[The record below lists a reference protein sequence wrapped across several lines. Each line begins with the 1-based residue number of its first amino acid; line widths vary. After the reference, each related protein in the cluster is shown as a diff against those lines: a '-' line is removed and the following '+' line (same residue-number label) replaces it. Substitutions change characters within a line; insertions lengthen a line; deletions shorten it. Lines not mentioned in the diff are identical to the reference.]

1 MKISLF
7 GYGKTTKAFAQ
18 RFGNCDIYDDHFTSI
33 SKDEFN
39 NTLLPPCEFDPLKSD
54 LEIPSPGFPSDHL
67 LIQQARNLSSEYDF
81 FYDGMPKSV
90 WISGTNGKTTTTQ
103 MTHHLLKHINA
114 QMGANIGT
122 PLAQMNANAKLWI
135 LESSSF
141 SLFYTKVAKPEIYAL
156 LPITP
161 DHLSWHKSF
170 ENYERAKLSV
180 LERMNEND
188 VVILPKKYETY
199 PTHAYVISYE
209 DEQDL
214 AKKMQIDLEKIHFK
228 TPFLLDALIALSIEK
243 IILDRCSYEFL
254 NEFKIEKNK
263 LEEIFDYKN
272 RLWVNDT
279 KATNLDAS
287 LAALKRYKDK
297 KIHLIIGGDDKGV
310 DLSALFTFMKELNIE
325 LYAIGKSTNKM
336 LEYAKNANL
345 KAHFCEFLPKAV
357 EKINQNLTNDE
368 VALLSPACASLDQFK
383 SYEER
388 GELFKKCIQELN

>member
-18 RFGNCDIYDDHFTSI
+18 RFGNCDIYDDHFASI
-33 SKDEFN
+33 SKDEFG
-39 NTLLPPCEFDPLKSD
+39 NTLLPPCNFNPSKSD
-54 LEIPSPGFPSDHL
+54 LEIPSPGFPNDHS
-67 LIQQARNLSSEYDF
+67 LIQQAKNLSSEYDF
-81 FYDGMPKSV
+81 FYDAMPKSV

-103 MTHHLLKHINA
+103 MTHQLLKHINA

-122 PLAQMNANAKLWI
+122 PLAQMDTNAKLWI

-170 ENYERAKLSV
+170 KDYEQAKLSV
-180 LERMNEND
+180 LDRMNEND
-188 VVILPKKYETY
+188 VAILPKKYENY
-199 PTHAYVISYE
+199 PSHAYIISYE
-209 DEQDL
+209 NEQDL
-214 AKKMQIDLEKIHFK
+214 AQKMQIDLEKIHFK

-243 IILDRCSYEFL
+243 IILDRCSYELL
-254 NEFKIEKNK
+254 NSFKMDKNK
-263 LEEIFDYKN
+263 LEEIFDHKN

-279 KATNLDAS
+279 KATNLDAC

-297 KIHLIIGGDDKGV
+297 KIHLILGGDDKGV
-310 DLSALFTFMKELNIE
+310 DLSALFVFMKSLDIE
-325 LYAIGKSTNKM
+325 LYAIGKSTQKI
-336 LEYAKNANL
+336 LDYAKHANL
-345 KAHFCEFLPKAV
+345 KAHSCEILAQAV
-357 EKINQNLTNDE
+357 KKIHPSLAHDE
-368 VALLSPACASLDQFK
+368 VALLSPACASLDQFI

-388 GELFKKCIQELN
+388 GEVFKQCIQDLS

>member
-18 RFGNCDIYDDHFTSI
+18 RFKECDIYDDKFTNI
-33 SKDEFN
+33 SKDEFE
-39 NTLLPPCEFDPLKSD
+39 NTLLPPSEFDPLKSD
-54 LEIPSPGFPSDHL
+54 LEIPSPGFPNDHF
-67 LIQQARNLSSEYDF
+67 LIQQAKNLSSEYDF

-103 MTHHLLKHINA
+103 MTYHLLKHINA
-114 QMGANIGT
+114 QMGANIGI
-122 PLAQMNANAKLWI
+122 PLAQMDANVNLWI

-141 SLFYTKVAKPEIYAL
+141 SLFYTKIAKPEIYAL

-170 ENYERAKLSV
+170 KAYEQAKLSV
-180 LERMNEND
+180 LDRMNEND
-188 VVILPKKYETY
+188 VAILPKKYENY
-199 PTHAYVISYE
+199 PTHAYIISYE
-209 DEQDL
+209 NEQDL
-214 AKKMQIDLEKIHFK
+214 AKKMQINIDKIHFK

-243 IILDRCSYEFL
+243 IILDRCSYELL
-254 NEFKIEKNK
+254 NEFKIEKDK
-263 LEEIFDYKN
+263 LEEIYDDKK

-279 KATNLDAS
+279 KATNLDAT

-310 DLSALFTFMKELNIE
+310 DLSELFTYMKNLNIE

-336 LEYAKNANL
+336 LDYAKNVNL
-345 KAHFCEFLPKAV
+345 KAHYCEFLPKAV
-357 EKINQNLTNDE
+357 EEINLNLKENE
-368 VALLSPACASLDQFK
+368 VALLSPACASLDQFD
-383 SYEER
+383 SYAHR
-388 GELFKKCIQELN
+388 GEVFKKSIKQLS